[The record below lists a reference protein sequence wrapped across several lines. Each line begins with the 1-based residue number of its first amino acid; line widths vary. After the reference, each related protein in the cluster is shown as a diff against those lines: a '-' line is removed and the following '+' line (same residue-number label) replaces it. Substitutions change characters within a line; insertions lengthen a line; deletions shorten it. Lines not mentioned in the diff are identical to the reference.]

1 MTKAQWDSSSGEERQ
16 TYTRD
21 IEKAHGEYFEF
32 YFIWI
37 VNER

>member
-16 TYTRD
+16 TNTRD
-21 IEKAHGEYFEF
+21 IEEAHGENFEI
-32 YFIWI
+32 YFIWR